1 MPAAPPADAR
11 RGVRDDPGRPSRPP
25 GYGSGGGE
33 ARARPCSR
41 QTLVG
46 VALSRPPDVEPQ
58 ALARTPMG
66 ECRVYLREG
75 RRHCWRK
82 RSRSPRHLPRK
93 SRDCIKA
100 SESHSRYPAQD
111 AAGDKEEGP
120 EAEKPLVL
128 GVCRSLTGLRHT
140 EGWRWRRG
148 RPTAGSREAGMG
160 PERAHRRRGRAVR
173 CQPWPYGRMMG
184 SVVNGDRGSGRGR
197 AAERNWGDV
206 REERSDDWEGVA
218 ELVVWTWGFA
228 SV

>member
-1 MPAAPPADAR
+1 MLGDVGHSMGEVRPALW
-11 RGVRDDPGRPSRPP
+11 
-25 GYGSGGGE
+25 
-33 ARARPCSR
+33 PCPE
-41 QTLVG
+41 TL
-46 VALSRPPDVEPQ
+46 SQ

-100 SESHSRYPAQD
+100 SESHSQYPAQD

-160 PERAHRRRGRAVR
+160 PERAPRRRGRAVR

>member
-33 ARARPCSR
+33 ARARPCGR

-140 EGWRWRRG
+140 RR
-148 RPTAGSREAGMG
+148 AGDGE
-160 PERAHRRRGRAVR
+160 
-173 CQPWPYGRMMG
+173 
-184 SVVNGDRGSGRGR
+184 
-197 AAERNWGDV
+197 GDV
-206 REERSDDWEGVA
+206 PPQGAGRLAWGRSGPTGAGAGRFGVSRGPTEE
-218 ELVVWTWGFA
+218 
-228 SV
+228 

>member
-82 RSRSPRHLPRK
+82 RSRSPHHHATVSKRLKVIPDIPPR
-93 SRDCIKA
+93 
-100 SESHSRYPAQD
+100 
-111 AAGDKEEGP
+111 
-120 EAEKPLVL
+120 
-128 GVCRSLTGLRHT
+128 T
-140 EGWRWRRG
+140 RRA
-148 RPTAGSREAGMG
+148 T
-160 PERAHRRRGRAVR
+160 RRRGRRPRSRWCWGCAGASLACDTR
-173 CQPWPYGRMMG
+173 RA
-184 SVVNGDRGSGRGR
+184 GDG
-197 AAERNWGDV
+197 EGDV
-206 REERSDDWEGVA
+206 PPQGAGRLAWGRSGPPGAGAGRFGVSRGPTEG
-218 ELVVWTWGFA
+218 
-228 SV
+228 